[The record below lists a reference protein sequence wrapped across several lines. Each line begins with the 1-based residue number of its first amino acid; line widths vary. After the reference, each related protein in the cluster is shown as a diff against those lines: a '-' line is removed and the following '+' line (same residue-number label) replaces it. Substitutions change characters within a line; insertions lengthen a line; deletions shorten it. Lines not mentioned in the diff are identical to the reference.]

1 MENQNP
7 QEPTLDQTD
16 YDSVDYDRATND
28 NEAAAI
34 ESGVDLSDEL
44 GDEE

>member
-7 QEPTLDQTD
+7 QDPTLDQTD

-34 ESGVDLSDEL
+34 ESGADSSD
-44 GDEE
+44 DIAEEE